1 MATLATDAPNAP
13 APDVPDAPGTRRR
26 AVIHRM
32 MLPDHLCPS
41 GLKALDLLK
50 RHGFEVEDHPLRTR
64 AEVEAFKAAHGVR
77 TTPQVWI
84 DGEHVG
90 GYDATRAHLGRPLAD
105 PKALTYKP
113 VLAIFGVALAL
124 AAAFSWAALGTLAPG
139 RILWW
144 FLGIA
149 TTLLALQKLR
159 DVEGFSTSFLNYD
172 LLARRWVRY
181 AYAYPWLEAG
191 VGVLMVAGAAPWLSI
206 PVALLIGTV
215 GAASV
220 FKAVYIDRRE
230 LKCACVGGNS
240 NVPLGFVSLS
250 ENLAMIAM
258 ALWMLL
264 ATLGAAPMAM

>member
-1 MATLATDAPNAP
+1 MATVTTDAPGAAAGP
-13 APDVPDAPGTRRR
+13 VAGQARK
-26 AVIHRM
+26 AVIYRM

-64 AEVEAFKAAHGVR
+64 EETDAFKAQHGVA

-84 DGEHVG
+84 GSERIG
-90 GYDATRAHLGRPLAD
+90 GYTDTRAHLGVPLAD

-124 AAAFSWAALGTLAPG
+124 AAAFSWVALGTLAPE

-159 DVEGFSTSFLNYD
+159 DVEGFSTGFLNYD

-181 AYAYPWLEAG
+181 AYAYPWLEAL
-191 VGVLMVAGAAPWLSI
+191 VGVLMVAGALPWLSV

-220 FKAVYIDRRE
+220 FKAVYLDSRE
-230 LKCACVGGNS
+230 LKCACVGANS
-240 NVPLGFVSLS
+240 NVPLGFVSLT
-250 ENLAMIAM
+250 ENLAMVAM
-258 ALWMLL
+258 GLWML
-264 ATLGAAPMAM
+264 AGTLGTMPMAM

>member
-1 MATLATDAPNAP
+1 MATLTTDAPTSALGATAP
-13 APDVPDAPGTRRR
+13 RR

-50 RHGFEVEDHPLRTR
+50 RHGFEVEDHPLLTR
-64 AEVEAFKAAHGVR
+64 EAVEAFKALHGV
-77 TTPQVWI
+77 TSTPQVWI
-84 DGEHVG
+84 GGERIG
-90 GYDATRAHLGRPLAD
+90 GYDATRARLGVPLAD

-113 VLAIFGVALAL
+113 VVAIFGVALAL
-124 AAAFSWAALGTLAPG
+124 AAAVSWAALGTLAPG

-144 FLGIA
+144 FLGLA
-149 TTLLALQKLR
+149 TALLALQKLR
-159 DVEGFSTSFLNYD
+159 DVEGFSTGFLNYD

-191 VGVLMVAGAAPWLSI
+191 VGVLMVAGALPWLSV

-220 FKAVYIDRRE
+220 FKAVYLDKRE

-240 NVPLGFVSLS
+240 NVPLGFVSLA

-258 ALWMLL
+258 GLWMLL
-264 ATLGAAPMAM
+264 GALGAAPMAM